1 MRLKLMVGVDFKTMM
16 IINLVLI
23 AAAVFFYLFRKYRHK
38 KNMEDPEY
46 LQRMEEA
53 EAEER
58 RRERES
64 AILGDEIG
72 GYDDYGDDEPVYAGD
87 GGYEGKGVPTSYEP
101 SGGSQGGSSGYSSN
115 YASGYQP
122 HTRDSYASP
131 EREIQKI
138 RNSQSARDTGEQRA
152 VAPEPEEEAPMIP
165 AGYGVDDE

>member
-1 MRLKLMVGVDFKTMM
+1 MVGVDFKTMM

-72 GYDDYGDDEPVYAGD
+72 GYGDYGDDEAVYAGD
-87 GGYEGKGVPTSYEP
+87 GGYEGKGVPTGYEP
-101 SGGSQGGSSGYSSN
+101 SGGSRDASQGGSSGYSSN
-115 YASGYQP
+115 YASEYQS

-131 EREIQKI
+131 EREIQKM
-138 RNSQSARDTGEQRA
+138 RNSQSAGDTGERRTL
-152 VAPEPEEEAPMIP
+152 APEPEEEAPMIP